1 MIEYT
6 NKVIN
11 TNMQYVCVS
20 RPRRFGKST
29 DANMLVAYYSKGCD
43 SLELFDNLKISET
56 ELYQKHLNQHNVI
69 HLNMQDFLSE
79 TYDVEKMIQLVNDSL
94 IWELLIEY
102 KDLLYFDKTKLVRVL
117 NDIYSQTHKTFI
129 FIIDEWDCIFREY
142 SQNKE
147 AQNQY
152 LDFLRN
158 LLKEKPYIEL
168 AYMTGILP
176 IKKYGTHSAL
186 NMFDEISMIDPGI
199 IYEFMGFTEKEVKN
213 LCAKYDVSFDILKQW
228 YDGYQLTKEI
238 SVFSPRSVVASITRR
253 IFNNY
258 WTSTETY
265 EALQIYI
272 DMNFD
277 GLKDDIIRLLSGEK
291 VNIQTT
297 SFQNDMT
304 SFKSKDDVFTLL
316 VHLGYLAYNQD
327 TKEVCIPNKE
337 VIDSFVQS
345 VKNSS
350 WGKTTTALINS
361 DELLKATW
369 NLNEEKVAYYIE
381 QAYLETSLLQ
391 YNDEN
396 ALSYTISLAYYRSRD
411 FYTIVKELP
420 ARKGFADMVFIPKGD
435 KPAMIIELKW
445 NQEVET
451 AITQIKGKEYYF
463 GLEKYLYNLLLIG
476 ITYDKD
482 SKKHICQIE
491 KYEG

>member
-1 MIEYT
+1 
-6 NKVIN
+6 
-11 TNMQYVCVS
+11 
-20 RPRRFGKST
+20 
-29 DANMLVAYYSKGCD
+29 
-43 SLELFDNLKISET
+43 
-56 ELYQKHLNQHNVI
+56 
-69 HLNMQDFLSE
+69 
-79 TYDVEKMIQLVNDSL
+79 
-94 IWELLIEY
+94 
-102 KDLLYFDKTKLVRVL
+102 
-117 NDIYSQTHKTFI
+117 
-129 FIIDEWDCIFREY
+129 
-142 SQNKE
+142 
-147 AQNQY
+147 
-152 LDFLRN
+152 
-158 LLKEKPYIEL
+158 
-168 AYMTGILP
+168 MTGILP

>member
-1 MIEYT
+1 
-6 NKVIN
+6 
-11 TNMQYVCVS
+11 
-20 RPRRFGKST
+20 
-29 DANMLVAYYSKGCD
+29 
-43 SLELFDNLKISET
+43 
-56 ELYQKHLNQHNVI
+56 
-69 HLNMQDFLSE
+69 
-79 TYDVEKMIQLVNDSL
+79 
-94 IWELLIEY
+94 
-102 KDLLYFDKTKLVRVL
+102 
-117 NDIYSQTHKTFI
+117 
-129 FIIDEWDCIFREY
+129 
-142 SQNKE
+142 
-147 AQNQY
+147 
-152 LDFLRN
+152 
-158 LLKEKPYIEL
+158 
-168 AYMTGILP
+168 MTGILP

-199 IYEFMGFTEKEVKN
+199 LYEFMGFTEKEVKN

-381 QAYLETSLLQ
+381 QAHLETSLLQ

-420 ARKGFADMVFIPKGD
+420 AGKGFADMVFIPKGD

-463 GLEKYLYNLLLIG
+463 GLEKYLDNLLLIG

-482 SKKHICQIE
+482 SKKYICQIE